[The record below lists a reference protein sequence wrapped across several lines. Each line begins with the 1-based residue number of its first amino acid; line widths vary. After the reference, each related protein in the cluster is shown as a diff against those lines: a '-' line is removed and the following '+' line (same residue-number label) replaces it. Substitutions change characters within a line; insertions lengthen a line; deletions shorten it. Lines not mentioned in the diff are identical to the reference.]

1 MAYQSFTDFS
11 TNSSN
16 PYYLHPNEN
25 PALVLVTPVLDD
37 KNYHTWARSM
47 NIALISKN
55 KEKFID
61 GTLPKPPVSDVLYA
75 PWIRCNTM
83 VLAWIHRSISD
94 SIARSILWIENA
106 VDVWKNLKIRF
117 SHGDI
122 FRISDIQEDLYKLRQ
137 GNLDVSNYFT
147 QMKVLWDE
155 LEAYRPITAC
165 SCAIPCSCGA
175 LASIRTYREQ
185 DYVIRFLKGLSE
197 KFMQSKTQIMMMQP
211 LPDIEKAFS
220 LVIQQERELNSSQ
233 SVISNSNMS
242 EESTTLHINSSS
254 GNNSNKNSNTYFKG
268 KNGGNGVSKGHSRV
282 CTHCGRT
289 NHTVETCFTK
299 HGYPP
304 GFRGKGKAFTQATH
318 SQSIASIE
326 TGQGTPQQHS
336 AQSMV
341 GFTQEQY
348 QSILELIQ
356 QSKLT
361 SQANSISTSPF
372 ILNTHSH
379 PENGK
384 NSQLWILDTG
394 ATDHIAFDLSIF
406 ISHNTIVPIH
416 VSLPNGSHVTASIS
430 GSIALSPNLVL
441 HNVLYIPSFHVNLI
455 SIAKLVHTN
464 NCVVHF
470 TNDSCKI
477 LQNQSMEVIGTTRLQ
492 RGLYVLHSSYDQ
504 HACNSSMHNDSFL
517 WHLRLGHISNIG
529 LHNVSKV
536 FPFIP
541 SKCNNDTFPCDPC
554 HFSK

>member
-185 DYVIRFLKGLSE
+185 DYVIHFLKGLSE
-197 KFMQSKTQIMMMQP
+197 KFM
-211 LPDIEKAFS
+211 
-220 LVIQQERELNSSQ
+220 
-233 SVISNSNMS
+233 
-242 EESTTLHINSSS
+242 
-254 GNNSNKNSNTYFKG
+254 
-268 KNGGNGVSKGHSRV
+268 
-282 CTHCGRT
+282 
-289 NHTVETCFTK
+289 
-299 HGYPP
+299 
-304 GFRGKGKAFTQATH
+304 
-318 SQSIASIE
+318 
-326 TGQGTPQQHS
+326 
-336 AQSMV
+336 
-341 GFTQEQY
+341 
-348 QSILELIQ
+348 
-356 QSKLT
+356 
-361 SQANSISTSPF
+361 
-372 ILNTHSH
+372 
-379 PENGK
+379 
-384 NSQLWILDTG
+384 
-394 ATDHIAFDLSIF
+394 
-406 ISHNTIVPIH
+406 
-416 VSLPNGSHVTASIS
+416 
-430 GSIALSPNLVL
+430 
-441 HNVLYIPSFHVNLI
+441 
-455 SIAKLVHTN
+455 
-464 NCVVHF
+464 
-470 TNDSCKI
+470 
-477 LQNQSMEVIGTTRLQ
+477 
-492 RGLYVLHSSYDQ
+492 
-504 HACNSSMHNDSFL
+504 
-517 WHLRLGHISNIG
+517 
-529 LHNVSKV
+529 
-536 FPFIP
+536 
-541 SKCNNDTFPCDPC
+541 
-554 HFSK
+554 